1 MEIKLYSKVKNIF
14 CNPSGLHDFVKKQQ
28 NCSMGQLTEED
39 TILQIKIA
47 ERIQFLRLKT
57 GLSQT
62 DFAQKYHIDRQVVNR
77 WESTRNKRGVTVYS
91 IQKFCRMLDITL
103 QEFFDDDKFKEKNV

>member
-1 MEIKLYSKVKNIF
+1 MKNY
-14 CNPSGLHDFVKKQQ
+14 Q
-28 NCSMGQLTEED
+28 NCSMAELTKED

-62 DFAQKYHIDRQVVNR
+62 DFAQKNHIDRQVINR
-77 WESTRNKRGVTVYS
+77 WESIKNKRGVTVYS
-91 IQKFCRMLDITL
+91 IQKFCKMLDITL
-103 QEFFDDDKFKEKNV
+103 KDFFDDENFN